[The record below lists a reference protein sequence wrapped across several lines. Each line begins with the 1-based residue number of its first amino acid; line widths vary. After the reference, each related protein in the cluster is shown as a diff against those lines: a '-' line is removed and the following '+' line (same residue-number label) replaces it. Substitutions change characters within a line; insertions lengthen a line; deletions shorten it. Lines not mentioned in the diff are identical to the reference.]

1 MQTIRVKIAA
11 VLVLCA
17 YLTGVA
23 GLDLHSCRASGR
35 SYVILALSGIDGLYC
50 NHIHPGSCDSCNS
63 CASCNDAGHEK
74 EPDESGHKTGHGRH
88 DMKQGQDCSHSHD
101 SQHQGIQDTENGCSC
116 CGCCSDTFYS
126 LKIAGTDGN
135 HRSPLVYFPPVHALH
150 DCCLCCA
157 DCRACSTNRI
167 AGLGLL
173 DGHPLVSTTGT
184 DILFSVFRI

>member
-11 VLVLCA
+11 VMVLCA

-35 SYVILALSGIDGLYC
+35 SYVILALSGIDGLCC
-50 NHIHPGSCDSCNS
+50 NHIHPDSCTP
-63 CASCNDAGHEK
+63 CHDAGREK
-74 EPDESGHKTGHGRH
+74 EADKSGHNTEHGRH
-88 DMKQGQDCSHSHD
+88 DMRQGQNCSHSHD
-101 SQHQGIQDTENGCSC
+101 SRNPGIHNSENGCSC
-116 CGCCSDTFYS
+116 CDCCSDTFYS

-135 HRSPLVYFPPVHALH
+135 HRSLLACFPPVSALH
-150 DCCLCCA
+150 DCCLHCA

-173 DGHPLVSTTGT
+173 DGHPLTSTAGTG
-184 DILFSVFRI
+184 ILFSVFRI

>member
-1 MQTIRVKIAA
+1 MQTIRMKIAA

-50 NHIHPGSCDSCNS
+50 SHIHPGSC
-63 CASCNDAGHEK
+63 ASCNEAGHEK
-74 EPDESGHKTGHGRH
+74 GPYGSGHDTEHGRH
-88 DMKQGQDCSHSHD
+88 DSKEGQYCSHNND
-101 SQHQGIQDTENGCSC
+101 SRHHGIHDTENGCSC
-116 CGCCSDTFYS
+116 CSCCSDTFYS

-135 HRSPLVYFPPVHALH
+135 HRSPLAYFPPVSAIH
-150 DCCLCCA
+150 DCCQCCA

-173 DGHPLVSTTGT
+173 DGHPLASTAGTG
-184 DILFSVFRI
+184 ILFSVFRI